1 MSDPKFRYY
10 IVSAFTGSVTGT
22 NDKQLAESFAPS
34 EDDWVIDVVDN
45 KHIHNSLGL
54 SPEEDEITGAEIEE
68 HIPYTE
74 PTDEENQNGN

>member
-1 MSDPKFRYY
+1 MPQPKFRYY
-10 IVSAFTGSVTGT
+10 IVSAFDGNVTGT

-34 EDDWVIDVVDN
+34 EDAWVIDVVDN
-45 KHIHNSLGL
+45 KHVHNSLGL